1 MGKNRTL
8 LHEKCFA
15 IVLIPIV
22 HSMTISPIAL
32 TIRGVFGG
40 RGDYAKDGLT
50 LNVDGHFFIF
60 IFFSELIVV
69 WLMQKEKK

>member
-1 MGKNRTL
+1 
-8 LHEKCFA
+8 
-15 IVLIPIV
+15 
-22 HSMTISPIAL
+22 MTISPIAL

-60 IFFSELIVV
+60 IFFFRAYCGMVDA
-69 WLMQKEKK
+69 KREKVDIKLKSLFS